1 MRGGSWPLCCGSTP
15 IVPVLGTGCF
25 AALPTLTQCCW
36 SEALSERLQGWPVRT
51 TFNDC
56 YRLLGGSNEGH
67 TESHQCWTD
76 LRWHSVR
83 YLPGSSS
90 LHPRRGATTP
100 MAGTK
105 PRQVAAL
112 ERCLASGRA
121 AHEPRFRASSNA
133 CFCLGRGRRRL
144 RSVQGP
150 SSANDGGRSPSQ
162 LAKNQIE
169 IAGHLYVCGR
179 YLASMLGISERTLSR
194 RFADGNGPPHVKLAR
209 IYYDLNKV
217 QEWTAEKPQRRGLC
231 GQKQEILDRECVAD
245 LAGLE
250 AATIRQKKR
259 LLCAGRIVDR
269 VAARKPVSQTDG
281 PISDG

>member
-1 MRGGSWPLCCGSTP
+1 MRDIPSYINAGLIFDGILFDTYLDRARYIRAEGQRRRWLEQNPGKWRRLNDVLHPAVPPMSQDSERARTPASVSAAGDGGSGASKAQARPTM
-15 IVPVLGTGCF
+15 VVVR
-25 AALPTLTQCCW
+25 LPN
-36 SEALSERLQGWPVRT
+36 LQ
-51 TFNDC
+51 
-56 YRLLGGSNEGH
+56 
-67 TESHQCWTD
+67 
-76 LRWHSVR
+76 
-83 YLPGSSS
+83 
-90 LHPRRGATTP
+90 
-100 MAGTK
+100 
-105 PRQVAAL
+105 
-112 ERCLASGRA
+112 
-121 AHEPRFRASSNA
+121 
-133 CFCLGRGRRRL
+133 
-144 RSVQGP
+144 
-150 SSANDGGRSPSQ
+150 
-162 LAKNQIE
+162 KNQIE